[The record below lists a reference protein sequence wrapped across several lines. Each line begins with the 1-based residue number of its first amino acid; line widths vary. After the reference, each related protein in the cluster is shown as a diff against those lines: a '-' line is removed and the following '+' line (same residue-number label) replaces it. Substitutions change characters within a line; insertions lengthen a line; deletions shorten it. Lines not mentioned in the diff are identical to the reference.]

1 MGLRRCTRTSKAQ
14 QHLLYIYIYIYGHLI
29 KTKLYSNVVGI
40 EYRLVFYEEI
50 SSFFYSKKVQLS
62 FLAFSIRSYIFG
74 LKSYCSFLYDPL
86 TIGNFKSKRAK
97 GGSRA
102 IFRVKEEIFS
112 FPIVSRSCIDVLRK
126 MSYITL

>member
-1 MGLRRCTRTSKAQ
+1 LGLRRCTRTSKAQ
-14 QHLLYIYIYIYGHLI
+14 QHLLYIYIYIWPPYKNKAI
-29 KTKLYSNVVGI
+29 QQCCWDRISAC
-40 EYRLVFYEEI
+40 FYEEI

-62 FLAFSIRSYIFG
+62 FLSFSIRSYIFG